1 MVTSLYHTEEKQL
14 YLHFKPRALTSI
26 GDKQVILNTI
36 LSTWTN
42 MIQRLEMSSNLNRNI
57 AIVTKYIMAI
67 ANKMWSGNYWLLQT
81 GTSELTINRKVNI
94 STKTSTRFD
103 KTERCYMIPRIQNIR
118 LIWGPYFANQVVYK
132 ILVLQ
137 KFQA

>member
-1 MVTSLYHTEEKQL
+1 MVTSFYHTEEKQL
-14 YLHFKPRALTSI
+14 YLDFKPRALTSI

-67 ANKMWSGNYWLLQT
+67 TNRLRGRDFWLLQT
-81 GTSELTINRKVNI
+81 GTSELTINHQVNI
-94 STKTSTRFD
+94 QTNISTRFD
-103 KTERCYMIPRIQNIR
+103 KTERCNITYFIQSEMD
-118 LIWGPYFANQVVYK
+118 K
-132 ILVLQ
+132 ILLWRSMGQICLYVW
-137 KFQA
+137 

>member
-1 MVTSLYHTEEKQL
+1 MVTSFYHTEEKQL
-14 YLHFKPRALTSI
+14 YLDFKPRALTSI

-81 GTSELTINRKVNI
+81 GTSKLTINRKVNI
-94 STKTSTRFD
+94 YTKISTRFD
-103 KTERCYMIPRIQNIR
+103 KTERCNITYFIQSEM
-118 LIWGPYFANQVVYK
+118 GK
-132 ILVLQ
+132 ILLWRSMGQICLYVW
-137 KFQA
+137 